1 MLTLQGVGWF
11 TRKAIGLATVTL
23 DIEQYQAPPEG
34 SPDTDA
40 PVTHVDVKQ
49 TATGGIKGMIL
60 SNVVSAHDL
69 DCPLH

>member
-34 SPDTDA
+34 APDTDA

-60 SNVVSAHDL
+60 HISSHV
-69 DCPLH
+69 PL